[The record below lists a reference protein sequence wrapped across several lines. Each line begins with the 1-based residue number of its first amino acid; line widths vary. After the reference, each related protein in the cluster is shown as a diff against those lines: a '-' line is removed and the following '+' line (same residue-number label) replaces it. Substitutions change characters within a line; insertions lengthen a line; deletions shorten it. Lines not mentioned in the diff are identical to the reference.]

1 MLTLV
6 AVSLDYEQQF
16 KYMEADLTFTNVKSD
31 TAQLNNI

>member
-6 AVSLDYEQQF
+6 AVSLHYEQQL
-16 KYMEADLTFTNVKSD
+16 KYMEAYLTFTNVKSD